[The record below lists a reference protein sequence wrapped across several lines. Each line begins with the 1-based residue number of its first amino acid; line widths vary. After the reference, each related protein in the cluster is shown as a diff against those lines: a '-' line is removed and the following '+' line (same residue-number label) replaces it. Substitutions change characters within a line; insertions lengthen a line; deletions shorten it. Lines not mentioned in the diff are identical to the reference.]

1 MRVRPH
7 APAVS
12 SPTTHFMRCVC
23 VVSFLHFLFFMFI
36 GEYTHSIDDKGR
48 LAMPKKIAHGLGK
61 NVVITRGLDG
71 ALFVYPKKE
80 WERIALKLQNLSFT
94 SADSRGFNRFM
105 LSGAS
110 ECELDS
116 AGRVLIPEYLRVF
129 GKIASKVV
137 VAGVSDR
144 VEIWDEERWSA
155 YKASI
160 ESNADALAEKLA
172 QVGVL

>member
-1 MRVRPH
+1 V
-7 APAVS
+7 
-12 SPTTHFMRCVC
+12 
-23 VVSFLHFLFFMFI
+23 FI
-36 GEYTHSIDDKGR
+36 GEYHHSLDDKGR
-48 LAMPKKIAHGLGK
+48 LAMPKKIVGGLGK
-61 NVVITRGLDG
+61 KVVITRGLDG

-80 WERIALKLQNLSFT
+80 WEAIAAKLQSLSFT

-110 ECELDS
+110 EGELDA
-116 AGRVLIPEYLRVF
+116 AGRVLVPEYLRTF
-129 GKIASKVV
+129 AKITTKVV

-144 VEIWDEERWSA
+144 VEIWDEARWDT

-172 QVGVL
+172 QVGIL